1 MKLKMLFLM
10 CSLPI
15 PLRRHKGGRDQ
26 RKTEKQQYRR
36 THQRDAIINSCDL
49 RHDGIFTRK

>member
-10 CSLPI
+10 CRLPI

-36 THQRDAIINSCDL
+36 THQRDAI
-49 RHDGIFTRK
+49 